1 VFRRAVPLKDP
12 ETGEILGYE
21 GQFAGKVKLVRNET
35 ILDERD
41 KKKANNERDS
51 EFDPPRVPASGMRSA
66 GEYTD
71 AELIRMGY
79 MSADGSTVKGTPV
92 PATVDVISTKE
103 EIKAG
108 DILVP
113 EPPEE
118 FRSYTP
124 HAPLYPVNAR
134 VVSIYGPGVN
144 YAGSLQVVAINKGLQ
159 DGVEKGQV
167 LALYTVGKNIKDK
180 TDGNRIIRLPDE
192 RNGIGMVFRVFD
204 RVSYVLVM
212 ESLLPVEVGDKLI
225 NPTDMEGADIV
236 N

>member
-1 VFRRAVPLKDP
+1 
-12 ETGEILGYE
+12 
-21 GQFAGKVKLVRNET
+21 
-35 ILDERD
+35 
-41 KKKANNERDS
+41 
-51 EFDPPRVPASGMRSA
+51 M
-66 GEYTD
+66 
-71 AELIRMGY
+71 
-79 MSADGSTVKGTPV
+79 